1 MNLLDGKDCEQV
13 VRKLLFSEVLQ
24 INNFFSSKNVE
35 TDCLLNLLATFD
47 GPIPRITAGAKMP
60 VKIALKM
67 IREISEEVVPSNYK
81 VQLIEHI
88 TKARM
93 SSDWDVRARVLLVWE
108 SGMAFQLLEIGPITC
123 LAGRN

>member
-1 MNLLDGKDCEQV
+1 MNLLNGKDCEQV
-13 VRKLLFSEVLQ
+13 ARKLIFSQVLQ
-24 INNFFSSKNVE
+24 INNFFSSKNIE
-35 TDCLLNLLATFD
+35 TDCLLILLATFD
-47 GPIPRITAGAKMP
+47 GPIPKITAGGKMP

-67 IREISEEVVPSNYK
+67 IREISEEIVPSSNK

-93 SSDWDVRARVLLVWE
+93 SPDWDVRARVLLVWE

-123 LAGRN
+123 LAGLN